1 MRARRPHRPYPRVIR
16 GVKGGKGAIVPRC
29 YFLTVCVGSSVDQH
43 THNVSL
49 FNVIEQITVPPD
61 APPPPHGVIP
71 VEVHAYWRAAEEN
84 EEAFEVRLVMVAET
98 GLETVSP
105 VQKHTQLRGRLRTRT
120 LGLPFPPVMGR
131 YTLCVDWRREPH
143 HEWQRE
149 DIHWPIYL
157 QEGERRP
164 RVTH

>member
-1 MRARRPHRPYPRVIR
+1 
-16 GVKGGKGAIVPRC
+16 
-29 YFLTVCVGSSVDQH
+29 
-43 THNVSL
+43 
-49 FNVIEQITVPPD
+49 
-61 APPPPHGVIP
+61 
-71 VEVHAYWRAAEEN
+71 
-84 EEAFEVRLVMVAET
+84 
-98 GLETVSP
+98 
-105 VQKHTQLRGRLRTRT
+105 
-120 LGLPFPPVMGR
+120 MGR

>member
-1 MRARRPHRPYPRVIR
+1 VIH
-16 GVKGGKGAIVPRC
+16 GGKDGKGAFVPRC

-43 THNVSL
+43 TNNVSL

-71 VEVHAYWRAAEEN
+71 VEVHVYWRALEEQ
-84 EEAFEVRLVMVAET
+84 EEAFEVRLVMMAET
-98 GLETVSP
+98 GLETSSP

-149 DIHWPIYL
+149 DIQWPIHL